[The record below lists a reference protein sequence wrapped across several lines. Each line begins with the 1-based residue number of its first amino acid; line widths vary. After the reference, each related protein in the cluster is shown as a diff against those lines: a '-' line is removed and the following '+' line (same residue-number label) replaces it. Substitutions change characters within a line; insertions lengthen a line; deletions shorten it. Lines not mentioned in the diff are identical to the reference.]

1 MNRENLFERERVSRA
16 VLKLSAPTVASN
28 LVMVVYSLA
37 DTFFVGLMNDPI
49 QTAAVALASPV
60 LLAFNAVNN
69 LFGVGSSSM
78 MSRALGRKDMDTLKK
93 SSAFGFYGALL
104 SALCFSL
111 LCFVLQE
118 PLLKALGATQATIE
132 PTRSYLMWTVFF
144 GATPAILNVVMAYL
158 IRSEGATLHAS
169 IGTMSGCLLNIV
181 LDPIFILIF
190 RMGAQGAALAT
201 MLSNMFALMYFFG
214 YLLIQ
219 KNKTVV
225 CISIRQLSFR
235 KDIVMGICAVGI
247 PASIQNLL
255 NVVSQMVLNNLAA
268 LYGTAAVA
276 AMGIAAKVSLIPC
289 QIAMGISQGVMPLIG
304 YAFAAKNVER
314 MKGVLRFTMLVA
326 MSLLVVMTIGYE
338 LFPNTII
345 SAFID
350 NAETIEYGT
359 IFLRP
364 LALSQPFLVL
374 DFIGVG
380 VFQAIGNGKISLF
393 MALARKALF
402 EIPLMFVLNSV
413 FGFYGLGFCQLGA
426 EACMAMIAM
435 ICLMRFLH
443 RFEQEQVLSFE

>member
-1 MNRENLFERERVSRA
+1 
-16 VLKLSAPTVASN
+16 
-28 LVMVVYSLA
+28 
-37 DTFFVGLMNDPI
+37 
-49 QTAAVALASPV
+49 
-60 LLAFNAVNN
+60 
-69 LFGVGSSSM
+69 
-78 MSRALGRKDMDTLKK
+78 
-93 SSAFGFYGALL
+93 
-104 SALCFSL
+104 
-111 LCFVLQE
+111 
-118 PLLKALGATQATIE
+118 
-132 PTRSYLMWTVFF
+132 MWTVFL

-158 IRSEGATLHAS
+158 IRSEEATLHAS

-190 RMGAQGAALAT
+190 KMGAQGAALAT

-304 YAFAAKNVER
+304 YAFASKNVER

-326 MSLLVVMTIGYE
+326 MSLLVIMTIGYE
-338 LFPNTII
+338 LFPTR
-345 SAFID
+345 SFP
-350 NAETIEYGT
+350 
-359 IFLRP
+359 R
-364 LALSQPFLVL
+364 LSTMSKRSSTERSFCVL
-374 DFIGVG
+374 LLCRSRFWCW
-380 VFQAIGNGKISLF
+380 ISLVWAF
-393 MALARKALF
+393 FKRS
-402 EIPLMFVLNSV
+402 ET
-413 FGFYGLGFCQLGA
+413 G
-426 EACMAMIAM
+426 
-435 ICLMRFLH
+435 RFPCSWLW
-443 RFEQEQVLSFE
+443 REKRCSRSL

>member
-1 MNRENLFERERVSRA
+1 
-16 VLKLSAPTVASN
+16 
-28 LVMVVYSLA
+28 
-37 DTFFVGLMNDPI
+37 
-49 QTAAVALASPV
+49 
-60 LLAFNAVNN
+60 
-69 LFGVGSSSM
+69 
-78 MSRALGRKDMDTLKK
+78 
-93 SSAFGFYGALL
+93 
-104 SALCFSL
+104 
-111 LCFVLQE
+111 
-118 PLLKALGATQATIE
+118 
-132 PTRSYLMWTVFF
+132 MWTVFL

-158 IRSEGATLHAS
+158 IRSEEATLHAS

-190 RMGAQGAALAT
+190 KMGAQGAALAT

-304 YAFAAKNVER
+304 YAFASKNVER

-326 MSLLVVMTIGYE
+326 MSLLVIMTIGYE
-338 LFPNTII
+338 LFPQHDHFRVYRQCRNDRVRNDLFASSCFVAAVSGAGFHWCGRFSSDRKREDFLVHGFGEKSVVRDPFDVRAQFSVWI
-345 SAFID
+345 
-350 NAETIEYGT
+350 
-359 IFLRP
+359 LRP
-364 LALSQPFLVL
+364 GILPAWRGSVH
-374 DFIGVG
+374 
-380 VFQAIGNGKISLF
+380 GNDRHNMPGAFSSSVRAGASLI
-393 MALARKALF
+393 F
-402 EIPLMFVLNSV
+402 E
-413 FGFYGLGFCQLGA
+413 
-426 EACMAMIAM
+426 
-435 ICLMRFLH
+435 
-443 RFEQEQVLSFE
+443 